1 MLHFTNEFSI
11 LANPTIFIITII
23 VPTFEENGIFMLGVV
38 FSFSQ
43 FSAIEIIVFNK
54 FFYTLLKILT
64 PLIQI

>member
-1 MLHFTNEFSI
+1 MLHFTNEFWI